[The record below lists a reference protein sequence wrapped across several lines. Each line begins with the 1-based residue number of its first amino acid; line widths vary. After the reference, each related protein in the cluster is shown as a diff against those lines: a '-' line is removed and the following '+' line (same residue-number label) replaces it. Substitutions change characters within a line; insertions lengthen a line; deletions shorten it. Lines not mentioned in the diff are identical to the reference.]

1 MIFLSFATYMNFIVY
16 QMDVKS
22 AFLDEKLKEVYVQQP
37 LGFESSEFPNHVCKL
52 DKALYRLKYGPRAWY
67 KTLSTFLTKCKIKQ
81 SERGI
86 SINQENYVKDLLKK
100 YDKNGSSMKTPMVPP
115 YQENPKEAHL
125 IAIRRIFRYLKGK
138 ALQLQLDGANI
149 LWMKSQ
155 LSNYDII
162 YEKVPIFYDN
172 TSGISN
178 NLVLHSRT
186 KHIDIKYH
194 FIIDHII
201 KRDIELHFIPTQYQ
215 LADIF
220 TKPLDEPTFKR
231 LIVELGGNSG
241 GYDQISSKDALMF
254 CCLGNKVKIDFSKV
268 IWDDLLSK
276 LQKKHKEKVIPY
288 SRFISLLL
296 EHKIKDTYENPEVTN
311 IHTPI
316 FIVNNWTL
324 KKYQPEGPPFTAYV
338 LDICTTYGPEEFKS
352 PTIPTKEL
360 KPKGKK
366 PGAKCEHMKSI
377 PVTKNYP

>member
-1 MIFLSFATYMNFIVY
+1 MQTPSKLSLISSPSAAFTKHSPKLPHTNTNNTSLSF
-16 QMDVKS
+16 
-22 AFLDEKLKEVYVQQP
+22 
-37 LGFESSEFPNHVCKL
+37 
-52 DKALYRLKYGPRAWY
+52 
-67 KTLSTFLTKCKIKQ
+67 
-81 SERGI
+81 
-86 SINQENYVKDLLKK
+86 
-100 YDKNGSSMKTPMVPP
+100 
-115 YQENPKEAHL
+115 
-125 IAIRRIFRYLKGK
+125 
-138 ALQLQLDGANI
+138 
-149 LWMKSQ
+149 
-155 LSNYDII
+155 
-162 YEKVPIFYDN
+162 
-172 TSGISN
+172 
-178 NLVLHSRT
+178 
-186 KHIDIKYH
+186 
-194 FIIDHII
+194 
-201 KRDIELHFIPTQYQ
+201 
-215 LADIF
+215 
-220 TKPLDEPTFKR
+220 
-231 LIVELGGNSG
+231 GGNSG

-324 KKYQPEGPPFTAYV
+324 KKDQPEGPPFTAYV

-377 PVTKNYP
+377 PVTKNYPGSSKEATFIGPLTKKATKALKGQSKKKKKSVMAKYKNTSVDPNP